1 MNAHHVSYWWLKPRT
16 SMGLLRKSM
25 TVTKFSAGIEILSD
39 LWHCDIGTEIR
50 HKVIFIKQ
58 TTDPPNPPSQAI
70 CAQYL
75 DLH

>member
-1 MNAHHVSYWWLKPRT
+1 MYAHHVSYWWLKPRT

-25 TVTKFSAGIEILSD
+25 TVTKFSAGIEILS
-39 LWHCDIGTEIR
+39 HCDIGTEIR